1 MEQKYVV
8 ISVSIVILLI
18 TIFSLNSI
26 WKINTLEKELVLKE
40 NLRLKE
46 VNDQNTKVR
55 QNEVI
60 IKTLGDNL
68 NDVYLQLE
76 AKEENTTKAIIEDF
90 KNNKTPVIDG
100 VWKKYEKVQK
110 P

>member
-1 MEQKYVV
+1 MEQKHMV
-8 ISVSIVILLI
+8 IIVSIIILLI
-18 TIFSLNSI
+18 TIFSLNAI
-26 WKINTLEKELVLKE
+26 WKISTLEKELVLKE

-46 VNDQNTKVR
+46 VNDQNNKVR

-60 IKTLGDNL
+60 IKTLGNNL

-76 AKEENTTKAIIEDF
+76 AKEKNTTEAIIEDF

-100 VWKKYEKVQK
+100 LWEQYEKVQK